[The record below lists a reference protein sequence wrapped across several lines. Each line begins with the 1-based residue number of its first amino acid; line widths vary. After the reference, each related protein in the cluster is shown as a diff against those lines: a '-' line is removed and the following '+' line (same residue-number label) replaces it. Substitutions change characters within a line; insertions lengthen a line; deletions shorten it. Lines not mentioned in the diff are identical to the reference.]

1 MADFDEYG
9 VALEQP
15 PSLRSGGSRLA
26 GIGQRLAQTFTR
38 VDYGD
43 QPAQDASG
51 QETASWQSDMPRF
64 AVVRH
69 GYHCATV
76 DQYVAELEQELGELD
91 HEVAQLRAQAPAAD
105 DVAAELKR
113 VGEQTSAV
121 LIAAHE
127 QAQDIVGKA
136 EEEADRKLSAARAE
150 EKTIVGRAQQR
161 LQDLEQEMQSVHS
174 QRGRLLED
182 VRGAATG
189 LTGLIDASLQRFPP
203 QPGSGEPETD
213 AQATD
218 SYPVPA

>member
-15 PSLRSGGSRLA
+15 PGLRSGGGRLS
-26 GIGQRLAQTFTR
+26 GIGQRLAQTFSR
-38 VDYGD
+38 VDYGEE
-43 QPAQDASG
+43 PHQDPGG
-51 QETASWQSDMPRF
+51 QETVAWQNDMPRF

-76 DQYVAELEQELGELD
+76 DQYVTELEQELGELD
-91 HEVAQLRAQAPAAD
+91 REIAQLRAQTPAEA

-127 QAQDIVGKA
+127 QAA
-136 EEEADRKLSAARAE
+136 ELVRQAEAEVERKLAAAKTQE
-150 EKTIVGRAQQR
+150 ETIVGRAQQR
-161 LQDLEQEMQSVHS
+161 LRDLERETQSVHS

-182 VRGAATG
+182 VRGAAAG
-189 LTGLIDASLQRFPP
+189 LSDLVDGSLQRFPP
-203 QPGSGEPETD
+203 QPGSGESESD